1 MAEQDG
7 TVEERLSQANL
18 FKSQGNACY
27 SEHRIREA
35 VSLYHRALL
44 QLRSLDPSLLTPL
57 PGLGPATAELTPQ
70 QLETLKN
77 LQADCYNNLA
87 GSMLPLEETAECEPC
102 GVNPHAFY
110 IVACLLQNQPPKY
123 ERVYECSLQALKIQ
137 PHNVKALYRAGVSSY
152 NLKDYS
158 TAHSYLT
165 KAASQQPKDANIRRY
180 LQLADSAISE
190 SRAKEKQR
198 YQGMF
203 D

>member
-7 TVEERLSQANL
+7 LVEHRLSQASL
-18 FKSQGNACY
+18 FKSQGNTCY

-44 QLRSLDPSLLTPL
+44 QLRSLDPSLLNPL
-57 PGLGPATAELTPQ
+57 HGLGPSSVELTPQ
-70 QLETLKN
+70 QMETLRN
-77 LQADCYNNLA
+77 LQADCYSNLA
-87 GSMLPLEETAECEPC
+87 
-102 GVNPHAFY
+102 
-110 IVACLLQNQPPKY
+110 ACLLQNQPPRY
-123 ERVYECSLQALKIQ
+123 DRVYECSLQALKIQ

-152 NLKDYS
+152 HLQDYT

-165 KAASQQPKDANIRRY
+165 KAAAQQPKDTNIRQY
-180 LQLADSAISE
+180 LQLTDTAISA
-190 SRAKEKQR
+190 SREKEKQR

>member
-7 TVEERLSQANL
+7 SVEHRLSQAGL
-18 FKSQGNACY
+18 YKSQGNTCY

-44 QLRSLDPSLLTPL
+44 QLRSLDPSLLNPL
-57 PGLGPATAELTPQ
+57 AGLGPSTVELTSQ

-87 GSMLPLEETAECEPC
+87 
-102 GVNPHAFY
+102 
-110 IVACLLQNQPPKY
+110 ACLLQNDPPKY
-123 ERVYECSLQALKIQ
+123 ERVYECSLQTLKIQ
-137 PHNVKALYRAGVSSY
+137 PDNVKALYRAGVSSY
-152 NLKDYS
+152 HLQDYA
-158 TAHSYLT
+158 TAHSYLR
-165 KAASQQPKDANIRRY
+165 KAAAQQPKDTNIRRY
-180 LQLADSAISE
+180 IELVDAAITA
-190 SRAKEKQR
+190 SREKEKQR